1 MRAAR
6 VLAAVVLLAVGLG
19 AGALAALASTK
30 APANLGADGIGA
42 ARFGLPKAQAVD
54 ELSALFGA
62 PTWRG
67 VNHGCGPQWTEV
79 AWDDLA
85 AEFRQDRFSGYRYA
99 SARQL
104 RGGLG
109 SPPAP
114 VKPSFPKLATVR
126 GITLESTLAALR
138 AAYRLHLA
146 GAGRWHSDNG
156 LIFVSNAQHS
166 PAPLSSRIIEV
177 KTSGACGDF

>member
-1 MRAAR
+1 LLLSSAKTGSPGIATPRHASF
-6 VLAAVVLLAVGLG
+6 AVA
-19 AGALAALASTK
+19 
-30 APANLGADGIGA
+30 
-42 ARFGLPKAQAVD
+42 
-54 ELSALFGA
+54 SAL
-62 PTWRG
+62 
-67 VNHGCGPQWTEV
+67 
-79 AWDDLA
+79 
-85 AEFRQDRFSGYRYA
+85 
-99 SARQL
+99 
-104 RGGLG
+104 
-109 SPPAP
+109 PPAP

-166 PAPLSSRIIEV
+166 PAPLSSRIIEI